1 MTEAAASPSLWA
13 RLIRHPGFLLLPGMG
28 IVMLGPLASGTV
40 SGFLRATWGKSDA
53 LSLFSA
59 VLVSALSVFAYWVF
73 VRFVEKRPFTD
84 FALPGAARE
93 WGFGALVGFGLM
105 TAVVGVIAAGGG
117 YAVQGTHAP
126 RVLVPVLAMALGSGV
141 VEEVMVRGV
150 MFRLLEAWLGS
161 WAAIA
166 LSAAF
171 FGLAHIANPNASL
184 WAAIA
189 IALEAG
195 ILLGAVYMVTRRLW
209 AAIGL
214 HMAWNFTQTGI
225 YGVPVSGLKMDGLID
240 AHISGPDWLTGGA
253 FGAEASVPA
262 TILCTM
268 TGLWFLW
275 RAYRT
280 GQVLP
285 PRRVAPRAAEEG
297 ETA

>member
-1 MTEAAASPSLWA
+1 MTERAAPSSLWT
-13 RLIRHPGFLLLPGMG
+13 RLMRHPGFLLLPGFG
-28 IVMLGPLASGTV
+28 IVALAPLISGTI
-40 SGFLRATWGKSDA
+40 SGFLRAAWGRSDA
-53 LSLFSA
+53 LSLLSA
-59 VLVSALSVFAYWVF
+59 VLVAALSVLAYWVF

-84 FALPGAARE
+84 FTLPGAARE

-117 YAVQGTHAP
+117 YAVEGTHP
-126 RVLVPVLAMALGSGV
+126 VKVLVPVFAMALGSGV

-150 MFRLLEAWLGS
+150 IFRLLEAWLGS

-214 HMAWNFTQTGI
+214 HMAWNFTQTGL
-225 YGVPVSGLKMDGLID
+225 YGVAVSGLSMDGLID
-240 AHISGPDWLTGGA
+240 ARISGPEWLTGGA

-262 TILCTM
+262 TLLCTM
-268 TGLWFLW
+268 VGLWFLW
-275 RAYRT
+275 RAYKT

-285 PRRVAPRAAEEG
+285 PRRIALREAVEG
-297 ETA
+297 